1 MLLRLTQSG
10 TDAHRFRVE
19 ASFEDQGLTRATAT
33 ADFDFAFTSQDRE
46 DLRWYLED
54 YLQHV
59 ADPAPKIAARIES
72 RIADLG
78 TELFQKL
85 FEGNDHGPELWAA
98 VRPNLAN
105 TRIEVVTGATQ
116 TTALPWELLREPEDK
131 TPIALR
137 SRAFVRTPNQTV
149 ETHQLLQSN
158 SGPIRILLVICRPG
172 GNDDIP
178 FRSVASRL
186 LRGLNESARQAF
198 QLDVLRP
205 PNYDRLK
212 TVLHDAKKKGTPYHV
227 VHFDGHGTY
236 SDLDGSGQMRGYLVF
251 ENEAFQTR
259 AEFIHGTLIG
269 ELLAAT
275 DVPVLV
281 INACRSAHEE
291 PPDAPI
297 SSNASEPLPGAV
309 QLERRGFGSL
319 AQEVVNAGVAAV
331 VAMRYNVY
339 VVTAAQ
345 FVADLYASLASGN
358 SLGEAVTRGRRL
370 LYDQP
375 QREIAYQARPLRD
388 WIVPIVF
395 EAGSVVL
402 FSTTREQQDV
412 QITAAETAALPA
424 SGLPPELDR
433 RPEVGFFGRDETLLA
448 VDRAFDSYQIVLM
461 HAFAGSGKT
470 STAAE
475 FARWYKLTG
484 GIKGPVLFTSFEH
497 YKPLAQVLNETIGT
511 QFNDVLKRWNINWLA
526 LTTEKRREAALR
538 VLNEVPVLWI
548 WDNVE
553 SVTGFP
559 SKTHSSWDETEQQD
573 LASFL
578 HDARQTRAK
587 FLLTSRRKEQEW
599 LNDLPK
605 RVAVPPMRMQERV
618 QFARALAEKHNQS
631 FTDVDDWMPLLSFTA
646 GNPLTITV
654 LVSQALREGV
664 KTGSEIQS
672 FVDRLRTGE
681 TLIEDDATDGRE
693 SLRAALSYSLL
704 SAFTPDEQKQVA
716 LLHFFEGTVQASM
729 LGSMGA
735 PEAEWCLPEVR
746 GLTRPQRIEL
756 LDRCADLGFLT
767 ALGRGVY
774 SIHPVL
780 PQYLTSLFRKH
791 YAQSIDRA
799 TRAFAGAVGV
809 FGGLTATSY
818 LEGQA
823 HAMDWIKLHYF
834 NLINGRKLAIATQ
847 LWKSAISCM
856 RALRIYFSEKPTEA
870 SEWKKL
876 VYELVPYVFL
886 PDSDDPIP
894 ERRNQWMFMME
905 FRVEIARKEGDLDE
919 ARRLQ
924 ALTVDYSRELVRS
937 SAAIENNDRNV
948 IIKNLANDL
957 VVSAQ
962 TQLTPEK
969 TIEYLKE
976 ALQLYE
982 TIDEPI
988 GRVGVARC
996 AEGLGDTFLQLDNF
1010 DEAERWCNYGLRHL
1024 RAGDGGSAGFL
1035 FALLGRIHYEHFQFV
1050 AGLTWG
1056 KTDVDNTLPD
1066 ARSYLPQAGKALESA
1081 LNLVP
1086 HFRLEVRARI
1096 RKLLANTLTHLFK
1109 YDEAFAQFLQAIND
1123 YEELNE
1129 IESAMDTR
1137 LELAVMLVNA
1147 DRFEDARQYAQAAC
1161 NYARQNAE
1169 WKYSEAE
1176 VLQIIELIED
1186 RARKQK

>member
-1 MLLRLTQSG
+1 MPTLCLTQSEI
-10 TDAHRFRVE
+10 DAHKFRVE
-19 ASFEDQGLTRATAT
+19 ASFEGQGLTRATAT
-33 ADFDFAFTSQDRE
+33 AEFDFVFTPQDRE

-72 RIADLG
+72 RIAELG

-85 FEGNDHGPELWAA
+85 FQGNIDDRGLWTA
-98 VRPNLAN
+98 VRPHLAN

-116 TTALPWELLREPEDK
+116 TTALPWEFLREPEDE

-137 SRAFVRTPNQTV
+137 SRAFVRTPNKISKT
-149 ETHQLLQSN
+149 TQLQESD

-172 GNDDIP
+172 GDDDIP

-212 TVLHDAKKKGTPYHV
+212 TVLHEAKKAGTPYHV

-251 ENEAFQTR
+251 ENEAFQSNT
-259 AEFIHGTLIG
+259 EFIHGTLIG

-291 PPDAPI
+291 PPEAPI
-297 SSNASEPLPGAV
+297 SSNGSKPSTDVAHIE
-309 QLERRGFGSL
+309 QRGFGSL
-319 AQEVVNAGVAAV
+319 AQEVVNAGVAGV

-345 FVADLYASLASGN
+345 LVADLYASLASGR
-358 SLGEAVTRGRRL
+358 SLGEAVTRGRQL

-375 QREIAYQARPLRD
+375 QREINYQARPLRD

-395 EAGSVVL
+395 EAGPVAL
-402 FSTTREQQDV
+402 FPE
-412 QITAAETAALPA
+412 TAEHSNVKIAAPETAALPTL
-424 SGLPPELDR
+424 GFPPELNN

-448 VDRAFDSYQIVLM
+448 VDRAFDTHQIVLM

-470 STAAE
+470 STAVE

-484 GIKGPVLFTSFEH
+484 GIKGPVLFTSFER

-511 QFNDVLKRWNINWLA
+511 QFTDILKQWDINWLA
-526 LTTEKRREAALR
+526 LTVEERREAALR

-553 SVTGFP
+553 SITGFP
-559 SKTHSSWDETEQQD
+559 SKAHSSWNETDQQD
-573 LASFL
+573 LVSFVR
-578 HDARQTRAK
+578 DAQQTKAK
-587 FLLTSRRKEQEW
+587 FLLTSRRKEQDW

-605 RVAVPPMRMQERV
+605 RVAVPPMRMQELV
-618 QFARALAEKHNQS
+618 QFARALAEKHNQPLI
-631 FTDVDDWMPLLSFTA
+631 DIDDWMPLLRFTA

-654 LVSQALREGV
+654 LVTQALREGL
-664 KTGSEIQS
+664 KTESEIQS

-681 TLIEDDATDGRE
+681 TLIEDEATGGRD

-704 SAFTPDEQKQVA
+704 SAFTPAEQKQVA
-716 LLHFFEGTVQASM
+716 LLHFFEGIVAASF
-729 LGSMGA
+729 LGSMGT
-735 PEAEWCLPEVR
+735 EGTEWCLPEVT
-746 GLTRPQRIEL
+746 GLTRAQRIEF

-767 ALGRGVY
+767 SLDRGVY

-791 YAQSIDRA
+791 YAQSEERA
-799 TRAFAGAVGV
+799 ARAFAGAVGW
-809 FGGLTATSY
+809 FASMMADSY
-818 LEGQA
+818 LEGEA
-823 HAMDWIKLHYF
+823 RVMHWIELHYF
-834 NLINGRKLAIATQ
+834 NLISARKTAIASQ
-847 LWKSAISCM
+847 LWKSSISCM
-856 RALRIYFSEKPTEA
+856 RALKIYFSVRPTEA
-870 SEWKKL
+870 LEWKTL
-876 VYELVPYVFL
+876 VQELVPYFFISG
-886 PDSDDPIP
+886 SDDPIS
-894 ERRNQWMFMME
+894 ERREQWMFMME
-905 FRVEIARKEGDLDE
+905 FRIEIAGKEEDMDE

-924 ALTVDYSRELVRS
+924 EITLRYSREHAKSGPDDDDKQVW
-937 SAAIENNDRNV
+937 
-948 IIKNLANDL
+948 IKNLANDL
-957 VVSAQ
+957 VVGAQ
-962 TQLTPEK
+962 VQATPEK

-976 ALQLYE
+976 ALKLYE
-982 TIDEPI
+982 TIDGPI
-988 GRVGVARC
+988 GRMGLARC
-996 AEGLGDTFLQLDNF
+996 AEGLADTFLRIDNF
-1010 DEAERWCNYGLRHL
+1010 DEAEQWCNYGLRRL
-1024 RAGDGGSAGFL
+1024 GPEDGGSAGFL
-1035 FALLGRIHYEHFQFV
+1035 FAVLGRIHYEHFQFV
-1050 AGLTWG
+1050 ASLTWG
-1056 KTDVDNTLPD
+1056 KDVENTGPD
-1066 ARSYLPQAGKALESA
+1066 PRSYLPKARKALESA
-1081 LNLVP
+1081 LILIP
-1086 HFRLEVRARI
+1086 EFRLEVRART
-1096 RKLLANTLTHLFK
+1096 RTLLANTFTHLFQ
-1109 YDEAFAQFLQAIND
+1109 YEAAFKQFLQAISD

-1147 DRFEDARQYAQAAC
+1147 DRFEDAKQYAQAAY
-1161 NYARQNAE
+1161 NYARQNAD
-1169 WKYSEAE
+1169 WRYSEAE
-1176 VLQIIELIED
+1176 VLQIIEIIENQ
-1186 RARKQK
+1186 ARKQK